1 MINEAELLNLALV
14 NIRKV
19 LDFNPYK
26 SYSGITN
33 REEFKKLIE
42 MDPAFGILGLNDE
55 KYVIAR
61 IGGNL
66 ITSLH
71 RKLGDMYQALFSYIL
86 THSFGLNDQDLHF
99 SVEVKIGERIQIRST
114 DGLIRKEYF
123 NHHIPQT
130 WTDYQGVGFEVRSC
144 YQIGDS
150 KRIQADYDMSLVL
163 KSYKILPVML
173 IFCNTSL
180 RSPVTRLSKSWELY
194 EGMDSFN
201 LIESISGFDLHNFM
215 TKNSS
220 LLKQEI
226 HNILNNF

>member
-86 THSFGLNDQDLHF
+86 THSFGLND
-99 SVEVKIGERIQIRST
+99 
-114 DGLIRKEYF
+114 
-123 NHHIPQT
+123 
-130 WTDYQGVGFEVRSC
+130 
-144 YQIGDS
+144 
-150 KRIQADYDMSLVL
+150 
-163 KSYKILPVML
+163 
-173 IFCNTSL
+173 
-180 RSPVTRLSKSWELY
+180 
-194 EGMDSFN
+194 
-201 LIESISGFDLHNFM
+201 
-215 TKNSS
+215 
-220 LLKQEI
+220 
-226 HNILNNF
+226 